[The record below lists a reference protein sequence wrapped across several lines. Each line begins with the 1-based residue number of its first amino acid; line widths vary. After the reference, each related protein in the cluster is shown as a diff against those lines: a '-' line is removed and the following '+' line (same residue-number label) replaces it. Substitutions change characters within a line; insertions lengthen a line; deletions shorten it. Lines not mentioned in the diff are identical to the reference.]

1 MAQTILTPKTLW
13 EDFND
18 TLPLKESIVKSL
30 SLNGIDIKHIYFSG
44 REVGGER
51 VRIYGIYAK
60 NLMESKGSILIL
72 PDVYSTID
80 TELIVKYASLGYEVL
95 SVDLGGKSIDKEESQ
110 KDYTSYPD
118 VVSYAN
124 IENSYES
131 MYFVHTTAK
140 NTAWYEW
147 AAVGRYAINYLKE
160 KNHNNKI
167 GVLGIKYSSNI
178 AFMLSATDSRIS
190 ASCNLF
196 GAGWLAYKGI
206 SKHSNEEIEMNEERY
221 RFLAG
226 IDVQAYSQFIT
237 CPVMFLSSTNNGEFD
252 FERSIDTLSRIS
264 NQEDLRYNFVTYS
277 KDVLDY
283 HCFINTTLFFDKHL
297 ANGKVEFPLQPQLQ
311 AENVDGEIVYEIIVD
326 DYKNVKNVHLLCA
339 NYTENSLERVWF
351 RATEKENNQ
360 EKIIF
365 SRPNFENYNYDIAFA
380 VVSYKNGVTISS
392 KLSYNKFD
400 TKNQV
405 KLPKIIFSSHNLIT
419 GFIAEDIKDDDLI
432 GGIFADEKIYHLQK
446 GPCELPGLFTNN
458 TLTSYR
464 LKQLQND
471 LKLSSTLK
479 FDVYSAVFT
488 VLKLSITDCD
498 GNTYFYEK
506 KINQNKFWQN
516 IMVGLS
522 EFKTK
527 DGLPIEN
534 PNNLLFISITSVGE
548 FAINNFLLL

>member
-30 SLNGIDIKHIYFSG
+30 SINGIDIKHIYFSG
-44 REVGGER
+44 REIGGER

-60 NLMESKGSILIL
+60 NLKESKGSILIL
-72 PDVYSTID
+72 PDVYSSID

-95 SVDLGGKSIDKEESQ
+95 SVDLGGKATIQNTAK
-110 KDYTSYPD
+110 KDYTSYPNAI
-118 VVSYAN
+118 SYAN
-124 IENSYES
+124 IENAYES
-131 MYFVHTTAK
+131 MYFVHTSAK
-140 NTAWYEW
+140 ETSWYEW
-147 AAVGRYAINYLKE
+147 TSVARYAVSYLKSQNN
-160 KNHNNKI
+160 KNKI

-196 GAGWLAYKGI
+196 GAGWLAYKGL
-206 SKHSNEEIEMNEERY
+206 SKHSGEEIEMNEERY

-226 IDVQAYSQFIT
+226 IEVQAYSQFIT
-237 CPVMFLSSTNNGEFD
+237 CPVMFLSSTNNDEFD
-252 FERSIDTLSRIS
+252 FERSVDTLSRIS

-283 HCFINTTLFFDKHL
+283 RCFIDTTLFFDKHL
-297 ANGKVEFPLQPQLQ
+297 ANSSVNFPKQPQLQ
-311 AENVDGEIVYEIIVD
+311 AENNDGEITYEIIVD
-326 DYKNVKNVHLLCA
+326 DYKNIKTVHLLCA

-351 RATEKENNQ
+351 RATEKEKDK
-360 EKIIF
+360 EKVIF
-365 SRPNFENYNYDIAFA
+365 TRPNYENYNFDIAFA
-380 VVSYKNGVTISS
+380 VVSYNSGVTISS
-392 KLSYNKFD
+392 KICYNKFD
-400 TKNQV
+400 AKSQV
-405 KLPKIIFSSHNLIT
+405 KLPKIIFSSYNLIT
-419 GFIAEDIKDDDLI
+419 GFIAEDIKDDNLI

-446 GPCELPGLFTNN
+446 GPGGLPGLFTNN

-464 LKQLQND
+464 LKQLKNE
-471 LKLSSTLK
+471 LKLSSTFK

-488 VLKLSITDCD
+488 TLKLAITDCD
-498 GNTYFYEK
+498 GNVYFYEK
-506 KINQNKFWQN
+506 KVNQNNFWQN
-516 IMVGLS
+516 VLVGLL

-527 DGLPIEN
+527 DGIGIEN
-534 PNNLLFISITSVGE
+534 PNKLLSISITSVGE